1 MFGWGR
7 QREQVTLTG
16 MAGEA
21 SLKRGHLN
29 TDMHTESTPCED
41 EGGDWEEAWISQE
54 TLEIAGKPAKLGQKR
69 GKDLPL

>member
-1 MFGWGR
+1 MKSSGWVLI
-7 QREQVTLTG
+7 QYDWCPY
-16 MAGEA
+16 
-21 SLKRGHLN
+21 KRGHLN